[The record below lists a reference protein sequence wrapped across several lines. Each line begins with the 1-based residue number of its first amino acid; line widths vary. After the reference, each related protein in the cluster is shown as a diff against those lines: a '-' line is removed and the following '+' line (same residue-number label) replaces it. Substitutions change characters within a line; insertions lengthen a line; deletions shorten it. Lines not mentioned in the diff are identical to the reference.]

1 MRRELDFII
10 ITPMKIFI
18 DLLLFVLTEANY
30 ALSDHKNSRKQ
41 KQKQTDKQ
49 TWKSKCKKV
58 KPEFLLLD

>member
-41 KQKQTDKQ
+41 KQTNKLENPNAR
-49 TWKSKCKKV
+49 KV
-58 KPEFLLLD
+58 KLEFSLLD